1 MPLELSEPLRAAL
14 FDLDGTL
21 LDTAP
26 DMAAALN
33 ALRAEQHQEPL
44 EFVRIR
50 PQVSNGAAAMVR
62 VGFPEAD
69 AVQAE
74 HLRLRFLDIYATQLA
89 DQTRLFRGFDE
100 VLGTLEAHGIPW
112 GVVTNKQASLT
123 VPLLAALN
131 LSSRAA
137 CVVSGDT
144 IVERKPH
151 PAPLFLAAERIGI
164 PPEHCLYLG
173 DALRDVQ
180 AAIAA
185 GMLPLGARFGYLDP
199 AEEPERWPVA
209 GWLDRPAELL
219 PWLGLRLPS

>member
-1 MPLELSEPLRAAL
+1 MSLELSAPLRAAL

-33 ALRAEQHQEPL
+33 ALLAEQRLAPI

-50 PQVSNGAAAMVR
+50 PQVSNGAAAVVR
-62 VGFPEAD
+62 IGFPGAD

-74 HLRLRFLDIYATQLA
+74 ALRLRFLDIYATQLA

-112 GVVTNKQASLT
+112 GVVTNKPARLT
-123 VPLLAALN
+123 EPLLEALK
-131 LSSRAA
+131 LSARAA
-137 CVVSGDT
+137 CIVSGDT
-144 IVERKPH
+144 IPERKPH
-151 PAPLFLAAERIGI
+151 PAPLRLAAERIGI
-164 PPEHCLYLG
+164 PAEHCLYLG

-185 GMLPLGARFGYLDP
+185 GMLPLGARFGYLDA
-199 AEEPERWPVA
+199 AEDPERWPVA
-209 GWLDRPAELL
+209 GWIDRPAELL
-219 PWLGLRLPS
+219 PWLGLRLHS

>member
-33 ALRAEQHQEPL
+33 ALRIEQHEQPI
-44 EFVRIR
+44 EFARIR
-50 PQVSNGAAAMVR
+50 LQVSNGAAAVVR
-62 VGFPEAD
+62 VGFPGAD
-69 AVQAE
+69 AARAE
-74 HLRLRFLDIYATQLA
+74 QLRLRFLDIYARQLA

-112 GVVTNKQASLT
+112 GVVTNKPAYLT
-123 VPLLAALN
+123 EPLLAALN
-131 LSSRAA
+131 LSARAA

-144 IVERKPH
+144 LAERKPH
-151 PAPLFLAAERIGI
+151 PAPLRLAAERIGI
-164 PPEHCLYLG
+164 PAEQCLYLG

-185 GMLPLGARFGYLDP
+185 RMLPLGARFGYLDA

-209 GWLDRPAELL
+209 GWIDRPAELL
-219 PWLGLRLPS
+219 PWLGLRLHS

>member
-33 ALRAEQHQEPL
+33 VLREEQRQSHVEFAL
-44 EFVRIR
+44 IR
-50 PQVSNGAAAMVR
+50 PQVSNGAAAVVR
-62 VGFPEAD
+62 VGFPAAD
-69 AVQAE
+69 AEQAE
-74 HLRLRFLDIYATQLA
+74 QLRLRFLDIYALQLA

-112 GVVTNKQASLT
+112 GVVTNKPARLT
-123 VPLLAALN
+123 EPLLDALK
-131 LSSRAA
+131 LTARAA
-137 CVVSGDT
+137 CIVSGDT
-144 IVERKPH
+144 IPERKPH
-151 PAPLFLAAERIGI
+151 PAPLRLAAERIGI
-164 PPEHCLYLG
+164 PAQHCLYLG

-185 GMLPLGARFGYLDP
+185 GMLPLGARFGYLDA

-209 GWLDRPAELL
+209 GWIDRPAELL
-219 PWLGLRLPS
+219 PWLGLRLQS

>member
-33 ALRAEQHQEPL
+33 ALRAERHQEPI

-62 VGFPEAD
+62 VGFPQAD
-69 AVQAE
+69 AAQAE
-74 HLRLRFLDIYATQLA
+74 QLRLRFLDIYATQLA
-89 DQTRLFRGFDE
+89 DQTRLFRGFEE

-112 GVVTNKQASLT
+112 GVVTNKQARLT
-123 VPLLAALN
+123 EPLLAALK
-131 LSSRAA
+131 LSARAA

-151 PAPLFLAAERIGI
+151 PAPLFLAAERI
-164 PPEHCLYLG
+164 
-173 DALRDVQ
+173 
-180 AAIAA
+180 
-185 GMLPLGARFGYLDP
+185 
-199 AEEPERWPVA
+199 
-209 GWLDRPAELL
+209 
-219 PWLGLRLPS
+219 